1 MACLWYMQQ
10 AQARWHAG
18 LFTSDDDAKRKSSPA
33 GNPHQ
38 TFFIRSMEKPEIL
51 LEKEK
56 QKRTD
61 EAGTL
66 PLFYNGRK
74 DFAFVLVSIFLLNHT
89 NTENFFT
96 LTCMI

>member
-1 MACLWYMQQ
+1 MVCLWYMQQ

-38 TFFIRSMEKPEIL
+38 TFSIRSMEKPEIL

-66 PLFYNGRK
+66 PEGLYLCSSEYFSAAEPY
-74 DFAFVLVSIFLLNHT
+74 
-89 NTENFFT
+89 
-96 LTCMI
+96 